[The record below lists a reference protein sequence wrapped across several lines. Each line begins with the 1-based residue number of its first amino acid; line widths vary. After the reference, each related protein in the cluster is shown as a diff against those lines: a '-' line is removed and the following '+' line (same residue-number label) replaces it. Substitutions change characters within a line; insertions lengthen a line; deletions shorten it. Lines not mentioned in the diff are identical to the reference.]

1 MSKLIVLMIGIM
13 VVGFIIWW
21 FFGKHEQSTAI
32 ADVKADTQSVDIEVN
47 GGYSIET
54 VILKQG
60 VPAVLNFKRL
70 DSSSCLDHVVFP
82 EFGINREL
90 PKGKVETIEIDT
102 SQVGKFQWAC
112 GMDMFRGNVIIE
124 K

>member
-1 MSKLIVLMIGIM
+1 MSKLIVLMIGIT

-32 ADVKADTQSVDIEVN
+32 ADVKADTQSVNIEVN
-47 GGYSIET
+47 GGYSVET

-90 PKGKVETIEIDT
+90 PKGEVETIEIDT

>member
-1 MSKLIVLMIGIM
+1 MSKLIVLMIGIT

-47 GGYSIET
+47 GGYSVET

-90 PKGKVETIEIDT
+90 PKGEIEKIEIDT
-102 SQVGKFQWAC
+102 RQVGKFQWAC

>member
-1 MSKLIVLMIGIM
+1 MSKLIVSMIGIM

-32 ADVKADTQSVDIEVN
+32 ADVKTDTQSVDIEVN
-47 GGYSIET
+47 GGYSVET

-90 PKGKVETIEIDT
+90 PKGEVETIEIDT

>member
-1 MSKLIVLMIGIM
+1 MSKLIVSMIGIT

-47 GGYSIET
+47 GGYSVET

-90 PKGKVETIEIDT
+90 PKGEIETIEIDT

>member
-1 MSKLIVLMIGIM
+1 MSKLIVSMIGIT

-47 GGYSIET
+47 GGYSVET

-60 VPAVLNFKRL
+60 IPAVLNFKRL

-90 PKGKVETIEIDT
+90 PKGEVETIEIDT

>member
-1 MSKLIVLMIGIM
+1 MSKLIVSMIGIM

-32 ADVKADTQSVDIEVN
+32 ADVKTDTQSVDIEVN
-47 GGYSIET
+47 GGYSVET

-90 PKGKVETIEIDT
+90 PKGEVETIEIDT

-112 GMDMFRGNVIIE
+112 GMDMFRGNVVIE

>member
-1 MSKLIVLMIGIM
+1 MSKLIVLMIGIT

-32 ADVKADTQSVDIEVN
+32 ADVKADTQSIDIEVN
-47 GGYSIET
+47 GGYSVET

-90 PKGKVETIEIDT
+90 PKGEIEKIEIDT

>member
-1 MSKLIVLMIGIM
+1 MSKLIVLMIGIT

-21 FFGKHEQSTAI
+21 FFGKHERSTAI

-47 GGYSIET
+47 GGYSVET
-54 VILKQG
+54 IILKQG

-90 PKGKVETIEIDT
+90 PKGEVETIEIDT

>member
-1 MSKLIVLMIGIM
+1 MSKLIVLMMGIM

-21 FFGKHEQSTAI
+21 FFGKHEHSTAI
-32 ADVKADTQSVDIEVN
+32 ADVKADMQSVDIEVN

-90 PKGKVETIEIDT
+90 PKGKVETIEMDT

>member
-1 MSKLIVLMIGIM
+1 MSKLIVSMIGIT

-47 GGYSIET
+47 GGYSVET

-90 PKGKVETIEIDT
+90 PKGEVETIEIDT

>member
-1 MSKLIVLMIGIM
+1 MTKLM
-13 VVGFIIWW
+13 VVTVGIAVIGFIVWW
-21 FFGKHEQSTAI
+21 FFGKHEESVAV
-32 ADVKADTQSVDIEVN
+32 ADVKSDMQSVDIEVN
-47 GGYSIET
+47 GGYSVET
-54 VILKQG
+54 VVLKQG

-90 PKGKVETIEIDT
+90 PKGEVEAIEIDT
-102 SQVGKFQWAC
+102 SQIGQFKWAC
-112 GMDMFRGNVIIE
+112 GMDMFRGNIIIE

>member
-1 MSKLIVLMIGIM
+1 MSKLIVLMIGIT

-32 ADVKADTQSVDIEVN
+32 ADVKADTQSIDIEVN
-47 GGYSIET
+47 GGYSVET

-90 PKGKVETIEIDT
+90 PKGEIETIEIDT

>member
-1 MSKLIVLMIGIM
+1 MSKLVVLMIGIM

-32 ADVKADTQSVDIEVN
+32 ADVKTDTQSVDIEVN
-47 GGYSIET
+47 GGYSVET

-90 PKGKVETIEIDT
+90 PKGEVETIEIDT

>member
-1 MSKLIVLMIGIM
+1 MSKLIVLMIGIT

-47 GGYSIET
+47 GGYSVET

-90 PKGKVETIEIDT
+90 PKGEIETIEIDT

>member
-1 MSKLIVLMIGIM
+1 MSKLVVLMIGIM

-21 FFGKHEQSTAI
+21 FFGKNEQSTAI
-32 ADVKADTQSVDIEVN
+32 ADVKTDTQSVDIEVN
-47 GGYSIET
+47 GGYSVET

-90 PKGKVETIEIDT
+90 PKGEVETIEIDT

>member
-1 MSKLIVLMIGIM
+1 MSQLIVLMIGIT

-32 ADVKADTQSVDIEVN
+32 ADVRANTQSVDIEVN
-47 GGYSIET
+47 GGYSVET
-54 VILKQG
+54 IILKQG

-90 PKGKVETIEIDT
+90 PKGEVETIEIDT

-112 GMDMFRGNVIIE
+112 GMDMFRGNVVIE

>member
-1 MSKLIVLMIGIM
+1 MSKLIVLMIGIT

-32 ADVKADTQSVDIEVN
+32 ADVKADTQSIDIEVN
-47 GGYSIET
+47 GGYSVET

-82 EFGINREL
+82 AFGINREL
-90 PKGKVETIEIDT
+90 PKGEVETIEIDT

>member
-1 MSKLIVLMIGIM
+1 MSKLIVSMIGIT

-32 ADVKADTQSVDIEVN
+32 ADVKTDTQSVDIEVN
-47 GGYSIET
+47 GGYSVET

-60 VPAVLNFKRL
+60 IPAVLNFKRL

-90 PKGKVETIEIDT
+90 PKGEVETIEIDT

>member
-1 MSKLIVLMIGIM
+1 MLKLIVSMIGIM

-32 ADVKADTQSVDIEVN
+32 ADVKTDTQSVDIEVN
-47 GGYSIET
+47 GGYSVET

-90 PKGKVETIEIDT
+90 PKGEVETIEIDT

>member
-1 MSKLIVLMIGIM
+1 MLKLIVSMIGIM

-32 ADVKADTQSVDIEVN
+32 ADVKTDTQSVDIEVN
-47 GGYSIET
+47 GGYSVET

-60 VPAVLNFKRL
+60 IPAVLNFKRL

-90 PKGKVETIEIDT
+90 PKGEVETIEIDT

>member
-1 MSKLIVLMIGIM
+1 MSKLIVLMIGIT
-13 VVGFIIWW
+13 VVGFLIWW

-47 GGYSIET
+47 GGYSVET

-82 EFGINREL
+82 EFCINREL
-90 PKGKVETIEIDT
+90 PKGEVETIEIDT
-102 SQVGKFQWAC
+102 SQVGTFQWAC

>member
-1 MSKLIVLMIGIM
+1 MSKLIVSMIGIT

-32 ADVKADTQSVDIEVN
+32 ADVKTDTQSVDIEVN
-47 GGYSIET
+47 GGYSVET

-90 PKGKVETIEIDT
+90 PKGEIETIEIDT

>member
-1 MSKLIVLMIGIM
+1 MSKLIVLMIGIT

-32 ADVKADTQSVDIEVN
+32 ADVKTDTQSVDIEVN
-47 GGYSIET
+47 GGYSVET

-90 PKGKVETIEIDT
+90 PKGEVETIEIDT

-112 GMDMFRGNVIIE
+112 GMDMFRGNVVIE

>member
-1 MSKLIVLMIGIM
+1 MLKLIVSMIGIM

-32 ADVKADTQSVDIEVN
+32 ADVKADTQSIDIEVN
-47 GGYSIET
+47 GGYSVET

-90 PKGKVETIEIDT
+90 PKGEVETIEIDT